1 MAQSDVFK
9 AVAEEGHLDQPAP
22 FYERVKSMIKTNVH
36 SGVWPVNFRVPSES
50 ELVSQ
55 FGYSR
60 MTINRALRELTAE
73 GLLVRMQGVG
83 TFVAEVRGQSAL
95 LEINNIADEIISR
108 GHRHHARVLE
118 LTQLHADA
126 QQALA
131 FNLPKG
137 SRLFHSLICHY
148 ENGVPVMLEDRL
160 VNALIVPDYLQQDF
174 TRITPNAYLSSIA
187 PIVEGEHIIEAVNVP
202 RTECAYLEIDEHTP
216 CLQVNRRT
224 WTGRQDK
231 KIVTSV
237 RLVYPG
243 PRYRLEGS
251 MRK

>member
-1 MAQSDVFK
+1 MAQNDVCK
-9 AVAEEGHLDQPAP
+9 VVVGEECLDQPAP
-22 FYERVKSMIKTNVH
+22 FYERVKNMIKTNIH
-36 SGVWPVNFRVPSES
+36 SGVWPVNYRVPSES

-95 LEINNIADEIISR
+95 LDINNIADEIASR

-118 LTQLHADA
+118 LTQLQADT
-126 QQALA
+126 QQTLLL
-131 FNLPKG
+131 NLPMG

-148 ENGVPVMLEDRL
+148 ENGVPIMLEDRL
-160 VNALIVPDYLQQDF
+160 VNALIAPDYLQQDF

-187 PIVEGEHIIEAVNVP
+187 PIVEGEHIIEAVNVS
-202 RTECAYLEIDEHTP
+202 RVECAYLEINEHTP

-243 PRYRLEGS
+243 SRYRLEGS

>member
-1 MAQSDVFK
+1 MEQSDQGKILLRDEQPGV
-9 AVAEEGHLDQPAP
+9 PAP
-22 FYERVKSMIKTNVH
+22 FYERVKAMIKTKIH
-36 SGVWPVNFRVPSES
+36 SGTWPVNFRVPSES
-50 ELVSQ
+50 ELVNL

-60 MTINRALRELTAE
+60 MTINRALRELTSE

-83 TFVAEVRGQSAL
+83 TFVAEIRGQSAL
-95 LEINNIADEIISR
+95 LEINNIADEITSR
-108 GHRHHARVLE
+108 GHRHHSRVFR
-118 LTQLHADA
+118 LTEIAADA
-126 QQALA
+126 QQALS
-131 FNLPKG
+131 FEMQKG
-137 SRLFHSLICHY
+137 SRLYHSLICHY

-160 VNALIVPDYLQQDF
+160 VNSQVVPDYLQQDF

-187 PIVEGEHIIEAVNVP
+187 PIVEGEHVIEAINVS
-202 RTECAYLEIDEHTP
+202 RTESTYLEIDEITP
-216 CLQVNRRT
+216 CLLVNRRT
-224 WTGRQDK
+224 WTGHQEK

>member
-1 MAQSDVFK
+1 MAQNDLTNPVSKD
-9 AVAEEGHLDQPAP
+9 ALQEPPAP
-22 FYERVKSMIKTNVH
+22 FYERVKAMIKTKIH
-36 SGVWPVNFRVPSES
+36 SGAWPVNYRVPSES

-60 MTINRALRELTAE
+60 MTVNRALRELTAD

-83 TFVAEVRGQSAL
+83 TFVAEIRGQSAL
-95 LEINNIADEIISR
+95 LEINNIADEIANR
-108 GHRHHARVLE
+108 GHRHHARVFS
-118 LTQLHADA
+118 LTEIEADA
-126 QQALA
+126 QQALSFGMQQGCA
-131 FNLPKG
+131 LY
-137 SRLFHSLICHY
+137 HSLICHY

-160 VNALIVPDYLQQDF
+160 VNTLVVPDYLQQDF

-187 PIVEGEHIIEAVNVP
+187 PIVEGEHVIEAVNVS
-202 RTECAYLEIDEHTP
+202 RTECAYLEIEEHTP
-216 CLQVNRRT
+216 CLMVNRRT

-243 PRYRLEGS
+243 SRYRLEGS